1 MKKLAILVLNYNGQH
16 FLKKCFDSL
25 LHQSSQ
31 DFEIYLVDN
40 NSSDGSQEYTEKN
53 YPQVKIVNTGGN
65 LGFTGAYNYICN
77 YFDTRAIHHKY
88 YLLLNNDTE
97 CDSLMVEK
105 TVEIFEKRKKVG
117 IVMPTVVNEKMTID
131 AMGGKFLFFT
141 GTTIGVHN
149 GETFQ
154 RGDTLYKCFWASGCA
169 LTIRS
174 SLFRDLGYFNDY
186 FIYYEDLD
194 ISWRVNN
201 AGYYV
206 VATDATYVKHLQGG
220 AKTPSSFQM
229 YLCEKNRILSYWQN
243 LPNSIFLFY
252 IPFLLC
258 VRLLLVLRDIR
269 YLPVMKGKL
278 KGITAGLY
286 LIPRF
291 KKRAVLFK
299 NHITVIKNMNKV
311 LIYKHYLEV
320 DE

>member
-25 LHQSSQ
+25 RGQSSQ

-40 NSSDGSQEYTEKN
+40 NSGDGSREYTEKN
-53 YPQVKIVNTGGN
+53 YPNVFIVNTGSN

-77 YFDTRAIHHKY
+77 YFDARAIHHDY
-88 YLLLNNDTE
+88 YLFLNNDTE
-97 CDSLMVEK
+97 CDALMVEK
-105 TVEIFEKRKKVG
+105 IIEVFEKRGKVG
-117 IVMPTVVNEKMTID
+117 IVMPTVVNETMIVD

-141 GTTIGVHN
+141 GTTLGIHN

-169 LTIRS
+169 LAIRS
-174 SLFRDLGYFNDY
+174 SLFKDLGYFNDY

-201 AGYYV
+201 AGYHV

-243 LPNSIFLFY
+243 LPNSIFLFCT
-252 IPFLLC
+252 PFLLC
-258 VRLLLVLRDIR
+258 VRLLLTLRDIR
-269 YLPVMKGKL
+269 YLSVMQGKF
-278 KGITAGLY
+278 KGIVTGLY
-286 LIPRF
+286 LIPKF
-291 KKRAVLFK
+291 KKRTVSLK
-299 NHITVIKNMNKV
+299 DHITVIKNMNKV
-311 LIYKHYLEV
+311 LVFKHYLEAG
-320 DE
+320 E